1 MYHHCLPYTCCEC
14 KFNNHGNNYG
24 RFICKKRIK
33 DLQLDG
39 DTLVKIESRD
49 LKGFINKI
57 SCFEN
62 GIIKYLNVPTFT
74 EIESKN
80 IFDLWNEDY
89 KIVTFKNIRT
99 DNYIR
104 VRKNPKEKLL
114 KYKKV
119 YGWFSKGSYSFS
131 RESTELYGIKKN
143 SWLLS
148 GSKNDR

>member
-1 MYHHCLPYTCCEC
+1 M
-14 KFNNHGNNYG
+14 
-24 RFICKKRIK
+24 
-33 DLQLDG
+33 QLNG